1 MRKNQHSRFKSV
13 NEAEPNGFL
22 GLTNSLALLR
32 ACCTPISYDLTDTF
46 HFVVASC
53 AIDFFFVILF
63 KFSNF
68 AVHRRRQHTTPRV
81 RRIRFATLILYTSSF
96 FFASTSSASAMQL
109 SAHSSMMANMNSL
122 FSYSSQ
128 L

>member
-46 HFVVASC
+46 HFVVAGC
-53 AIDFFFVILF
+53 AIDFIFCCL
-63 KFSNF
+63 NF
-68 AVHRRRQHTTPRV
+68 P
-81 RRIRFATLILYTSSF
+81 TSQF
-96 FFASTSSASAMQL
+96 IVADSTQL
-109 SAHSSMMANMNSL
+109 LALAAFDL
-122 FSYSSQ
+122 
-128 L
+128 LL